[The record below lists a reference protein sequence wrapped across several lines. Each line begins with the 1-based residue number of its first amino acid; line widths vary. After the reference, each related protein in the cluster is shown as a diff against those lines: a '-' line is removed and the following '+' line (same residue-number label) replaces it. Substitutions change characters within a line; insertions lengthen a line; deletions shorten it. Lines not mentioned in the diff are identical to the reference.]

1 MKNTFRIA
9 MIGAVLA
16 ITAGI
21 VSTGVFSETSSSAQ
35 NDSTIPS
42 SSLAILGH
50 AEFVVTGTDGHI
62 KSYLQ
67 TDNIVTEKG
76 RDCVANLMFKN
87 GTAAG
92 NCTLSNGF
100 TGFRYMAIGN
110 GTANEVVT
118 ATALSTSGGDEVA
131 KSGALEPTFTAASSN
146 SNKARIALSNA
157 FSIDDSIGSTTIKDS
172 GLFDASGAKTGNMF
186 AVLAIPNSGV
196 AVQDGDTL
204 TVNWTIDIG

>member
-21 VSTGVFSETSSSAQ
+21 VSTGVFSETSSSTPS
-35 NDSTIPS
+35 DSKISS

-92 NCTLSNGF
+92 NCTLSTGF

-118 ATALSTSGGDEVA
+118 ASALSTSGGDEVA
-131 KSGALEPTFTAASSN
+131 KSAALDPTFTAASSN
-146 SNKARIALSNA
+146 SNKARIVLSNA

>member
-21 VSTGVFSETSSSAQ
+21 VSTGVFSETSSSTPS
-35 NDSTIPS
+35 DSKISP

-50 AEFVVTGTDGHI
+50 AEFIVTGTDGHV

-67 TDNIVTEKG
+67 TDNIVTQKG
-76 RDCVANLMFKN
+76 RDCVANMLFKN

-92 NCTLSNGF
+92 NCTLSTGF

-110 GTANEVVT
+110 GTDTIAVGNS
-118 ATALSTSGGDEVA
+118 ALSTTSGDEVA
-131 KSGALEPTFTAASSN
+131 KSGALEPTFTAAASN
-146 SNKARIALSNA
+146 SDKARIALSNA
-157 FSIDDSIGSTTIKDS
+157 FSIDDSIGSTTIRDS

-186 AVLAIPNSGV
+186 AILNIPNSGV